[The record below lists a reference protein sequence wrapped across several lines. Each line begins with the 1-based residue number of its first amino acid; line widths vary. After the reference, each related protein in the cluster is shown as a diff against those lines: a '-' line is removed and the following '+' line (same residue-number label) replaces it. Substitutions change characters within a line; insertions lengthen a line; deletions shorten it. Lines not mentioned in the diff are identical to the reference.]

1 MILVRIKGKISFIL
15 IINSD
20 IALLISFFP
29 PKFKSHLS
37 GSQCYSVLQYCSHA
51 LGAITVYQCKEL
63 YKPIEQ
69 FLGVKV
75 LCLVAGENQMESNQ
89 RNDDNHSLDVLRRWA
104 GLCWTIAADNEAR
117 GPPSNI
123 VFCQIIIFLPRH
135 PSRNPFPRSMWS
147 PSPSWPFLRGIF
159 VLGTIVIYPFNL
171 VQSGTVV
178 TSRQHCRLTI

>member
-1 MILVRIKGKISFIL
+1 MLLSATILLPCFGSHYCIS
-15 IINSD
+15 
-20 IALLISFFP
+20 
-29 PKFKSHLS
+29 
-37 GSQCYSVLQYCSHA
+37 
-51 LGAITVYQCKEL
+51 VYQCKGL
-63 YKPIEQ
+63 YKPVKQ

-104 GLCWTIAADNEAR
+104 GLCWTIAADNEAL

-147 PSPSWPFLRGIF
+147 PSPSWPFLRGILAF
-159 VLGTIVIYPFNL
+159 GTIVIYPFNL
-171 VQSGTVV
+171 VQSGTIWD
-178 TSRQHCRLTI
+178 SCRHL